1 MSSSTNT
8 SSGASSRA
16 GGQDSSSRT
25 AGALAGLS
33 TNQPNATEASTTQRP
48 GSALLTPLADQ
59 GRHIQLPP
67 GGRGLAAQLSQAPP
81 QVVLLGGGCR
91 KQVAQTLLQR
101 DPAALGPGAQ
111 DLDHALLQLA
121 NQDLSHVDCSA
132 ISYAIKL
139 GLFVRR
145 TLQAFANGLLQDGQ
159 LWIDMLEQR
168 NLMAHA
174 YDVKRAR
181 QALALIQD
189 RFAPALLDLAADL
202 ERQR

>member
-1 MSSSTNT
+1 MEARPKWAGAACKNREDNCPSDRAG
-8 SSGASSRA
+8 SGGLA
-16 GGQDSSSRT
+16 GGQQPGRLDGNVGGSSRLD
-25 AGALAGLS
+25 GGQGLGR
-33 TNQPNATEASTTQRP
+33 TGHDLIEAR
-48 GSALLTPLADQ
+48 A
-59 GRHIQLPP
+59 
-67 GGRGLAAQLSQAPP
+67 AAQLSQAPP